1 MEVKIVFCAENV
13 LKKKIKSERK
23 DNLYSSESSLANVL
37 AVQSIVHKILMN
49 YCHLKV
55 FYHLKII
62 QVIYVC

>member
-13 LKKKIKSERK
+13 LKKKERERK

-37 AVQSIVHKILMN
+37 AVQPIVHKILRN

-62 QVIYVC
+62 QVIHVC